1 MKMINLYKYTDV
13 AEPLHLS
20 MKIGPVTV
28 FGYGYANIGIIIKNA
43 YLSASSSII
52 SSAFN

>member
-13 AEPLHLS
+13 VEPLKLS
-20 MKIGPVTV
+20 MKIGPVTA
-28 FGYGYANIGIIIKNA
+28 YGYANIGIIIKNA